1 LAIQGN
7 VLVTGGRGFIGK
19 NVVKSLE
26 KLDSI
31 EKIYSV
37 DISPIGIVENNK
49 SEKVIQ
55 IVSNLAS
62 ETEVQLLPDKVDYVF
77 ALAAV
82 NGTSRFYSEPF
93 YVLYNS
99 ILPTVFVIKKY
110 AGSAQILYSS
120 SSEVYSCGVEL
131 GLSPVPTAEDVPIVF
146 SDLSNPRW
154 SYGSSKALG
163 EFAMH
168 AAAREFGC
176 VGTIVRYHNVF
187 GPDMGKNHFVPDF
200 VEKVI
205 SKDFTILGAEQTRS
219 FIFVDDAVEATILA
233 ISKASSEIPCYHIGT
248 NNEISILDAGK
259 IILDLMGIDESEL
272 KLLPAPIGSVSRR
285 CPSVKKLMTEFNWRP
300 EIDFVEGLRRY
311 IEWRLKRTNE

>member
-1 LAIQGN
+1 M
-7 VLVTGGRGFIGK
+7 
-19 NVVKSLE
+19 VKSLE
-26 KLDSI
+26 KLDTI
-31 EKIYSV
+31 KKIYSV
-37 DISPIGIVENNK
+37 DISPIGLEGNNK

-55 IVSNLAS
+55 IISNLAS
-62 ETEVQLLPDKVDYVF
+62 EADVKLLPDNVDYVF

-110 AGSAQILYSS
+110 AESAQILYSS

-131 GLSPVPTAEDVPIVF
+131 GLSPVLTAEDVPIVF

-163 EFAMH
+163 EFALH

-205 SKDFTILGAEQTRS
+205 SGDYSIFGAEQTRS
-219 FIFVDDAVEATILA
+219 FVFIDDAVQATILA
-233 ISKASSEIPCYHIGT
+233 ISKSSNEIPCYHIGT
-248 NNEISILDAGK
+248 NNEISILDASK
-259 IILDLMGIDESEL
+259 IILNLMGVDESNL
-272 KLLPAPIGSVSRR
+272 KSLPAPIGSVSRR
-285 CPSVKKLMTEFNWRP
+285 CPNVNKIMSEFNWSP
-300 EIDFVEGLRRY
+300 KIDFVEGLRRFV
-311 IEWRLKRTNE
+311 EWRLGQNSK